1 MCKYTQFK
9 WNFPIWADNSPSK
22 SYRPDNTNP
31 NTSHEN
37 RSLFRMVQETLKIVQ
52 ATAFAPGYAP
62 EAEDKYL
69 LLKISMHFRY
79 RTKRT

>member
-1 MCKYTQFK
+1 MK

-31 NTSHEN
+31 NTRHEN
-37 RSLFRMVQETLKIVQ
+37 CSLFRMVQKTLKIVQ
-52 ATAFAPGYAP
+52 ATAMAGYAP